1 MGLREK
7 RLFVALAFHL
17 GVLALGA
24 CGVFLGTT
32 LNFHPF
38 FDAGGLLLL
47 LHLLAF
53 QRIPLA
59 RLLQERL
66 LGTHRCDGC
75 ELALDLVASWR
86 CHCGFVSQERHAFSP
101 CPQCGKG
108 FAWIN
113 CPRCGRSI
121 LI

>member
-1 MGLREK
+1 
-7 RLFVALAFHL
+7 
-17 GVLALGA
+17 
-24 CGVFLGTT
+24 
-32 LNFHPF
+32 
-38 FDAGGLLLL
+38 
-47 LHLLAF
+47 
-53 QRIPLA
+53 
-59 RLLQERL
+59 
-66 LGTHRCDGC
+66 
-75 ELALDLVASWR
+75 LALDLVASWR